1 MHLKNNAKVIKMK
14 TPVPD
19 YLAHVLTQCNQN
31 DQGALADYIP
41 ELASADPNKLAL
53 ALSTIDG
60 ITYAT
65 GDEDTEFT
73 IQSMSKPFA
82 YALALKHLGLK
93 AVLAKVGVEPS
104 GEAFNQ
110 ISLDAQNKLPKNP
123 MINSGAITTHSLIP
137 YEVDS
142 NRAETLRLFLSEL
155 AGRDLEFDEQVYQSE
170 LETAFRNLSIG
181 YMLRTVGVLDEDP
194 VTIVNGYIKQC
205 AIKVTVKDLA
215 QMAGV
220 LANGGVH
227 AKTGK
232 RILSREVV
240 RQVLSVMMT
249 CGMYDAAGDWLTTV
263 GIPAKSGVAGGI
275 IGVLPGQVGI
285 AVFSPKLDEHGNSA
299 RGIEIMERLSN
310 DMGLHLMEGTPSAQ
324 TIVQSRYM
332 VGEVEDNNQAIVY
345 ELRGVLQFTES
356 EMLLRILE
364 DEAEGDTHIILD
376 LTNISLLHD
385 VGARMLFEGVDRL
398 IEDGHTAVVLDAE
411 GILTEAQCKGRK
423 RIVIKEELDIYLDKS
438 FKNLIKK

>member
-1 MHLKNNAKVIKMK
+1 MK

-19 YLAHVLTQCNQN
+19 YLAHVLKQCNRN

-60 ITYAT
+60 TTYAT

-82 YALALKHLGLK
+82 YALALKHLGLE

-110 ISLDAQNKLPKNP
+110 ISLDAKNKIPKNP
-123 MINSGAITTHSLIP
+123 MINSGAITTHSLIHA
-137 YEVDS
+137 EAGAD
-142 NRAETLRLFLSEL
+142 RAETLRVFLSEL
-155 AGRDLEFDEQVYQSE
+155 AGRELEFDEQVYRSE
-170 LETAFRNLSIG
+170 IDTAFRNLSIG

-194 VTIVNGYIKQC
+194 VAIVHGYIKQC

-220 LANGGVH
+220 LANGGVQ

-232 RILSREVV
+232 RLLSRVVV

-249 CGMYDAAGDWLTTV
+249 CGMYDAAGDWLTSV

-299 RGIEIMERLSN
+299 RGIEIMERLSS

-324 TIVQSRYM
+324 TIVQRRY
-332 VGEVEDNNQAIVY
+332 VVAETDGNNQTVVY

-364 DEAEGDTHIILD
+364 DEPEGDTRIILD

-385 VGARMLFEGVDRL
+385 VGARMLFEGVNRL
-398 IEDGHTAVVLDAE
+398 IEDGHTAVILDAE
-411 GILTEAQCKGRK
+411 GILTEAQCKDRK
-423 RIVIKEELDIYLDKS
+423 TNVVTEPLDRYLEKQLRS
-438 FKNLIKK
+438 